1 MLVQSPLIAKQR
13 ALAGGHPLQSY
24 GSLGHVARLTGRSL
38 HARPAG
44 FGNFGVTI
52 PSNQYSSTARQSVS
66 GAASGAAMG
75 ASIGSVVPILGTAI
89 GAIGGAIG
97 GAIAGALSGR
107 RDPEQANFDQA
118 VALWQRDRLAVLGI
132 ADKYLFFAGLFDLN
146 LRGPHIPIYQRYGRM
161 GEEKFVHDLAMQ
173 VYNAA
178 QSGQIT
184 PSDTPQT
191 IMVKVVQ
198 PWIDS
203 WGFGPMSDPHQDL
216 INIMIMGL
224 IADYVAG
231 VGPNAWRARSG
242 DLPAS
247 FRSIPPFALAT
258 PQGAAVPSVAAQY
271 APTTAVVSAPV
282 ARVTQIPPTTVVT
295 APVTTVPTTA
305 PVTPTTVAV
314 PAGFTLL
321 GIANGLQ
328 AYQGLDGLVYSWNG
342 ATMSPLTGTLT
353 GSGGMSVYV
362 ANGVPQTTS
371 NTAASS
377 SYPSLSAA
385 GQQSYNTGYPASYDT
400 GASSSYAPA
409 QPAAQPAT
417 QAVLT
422 GGYSGWIGW
431 VAVAGLAG
439 MFFFSTRG
447 KQALKGTAT

>member
-13 ALAGGHPLQSY
+13 GLYGY

-38 HARPAG
+38 HARPAA

-271 APTTAVVSAPV
+271 APTQSLVSAPV

-295 APVTTVPTTA
+295 TPTTVA
-305 PVTPTTVAV
+305 PTTVAV

-353 GSGGMSVYV
+353 GSGGMAVYV
-362 ANGVPQTTS
+362 ANGVPQTSTNTTTS
-371 NTAASS
+371 SP
-377 SYPSLSAA
+377 YPSLSAA
-385 GQQSYNTGYPASYDT
+385 GQQSYNTGYPTTGYD
-400 GASSSYAPA
+400 SSYAPA
-409 QPAAQPAT
+409 QPAVSSGNAPAQP
-417 QAVLT
+417 AVLT
-422 GGYSGWIGW
+422 GGYSGIIGW
-431 VAVAGLAG
+431 VAVVGLAG
-439 MFFFSTRG
+439 IFLFSSRG
-447 KQALKGTAT
+447 KSALKGTAGSKGTQA